1 MRRTDREITD
11 LNQIVDIM
19 KRCDVCRLA
28 FFDKEY
34 PYIVPLNFG
43 LIQDGNDIELYFH
56 GATVG
61 KKLSLIEMNH
71 RVGFEMDC
79 SHRLITGEKACDY
92 SMEYE
97 SVIGQGVVEILTDEY
112 KIKGLDAIMQNYSD
126 AKTHEYNEKHVK
138 AVTVFKVKVTS
149 ITGKQLKKNS

>member
-1 MRRTDREITD
+1 
-11 LNQIVDIM
+11 
-19 KRCDVCRLA
+19 
-28 FFDKEY
+28 
-34 PYIVPLNFG
+34 
-43 LIQDGNDIELYFH
+43 
-56 GATVG
+56 
-61 KKLSLIEMNH
+61 
-71 RVGFEMDC
+71 
-79 SHRLITGEKACDY
+79 
-92 SMEYE
+92 MEYE